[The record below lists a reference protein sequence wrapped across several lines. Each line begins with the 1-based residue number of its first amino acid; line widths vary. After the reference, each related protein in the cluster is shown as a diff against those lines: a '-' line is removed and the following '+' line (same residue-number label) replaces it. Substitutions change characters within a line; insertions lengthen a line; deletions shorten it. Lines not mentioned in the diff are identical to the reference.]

1 MTALRQ
7 RMNQDMKIRNLAAS
21 TRDRYTNHVA
31 AFAKHSGKSPELLGL
46 EEIHSYLVYLIE
58 EKGVSVAYSNV
69 AVCALRFLYRVT
81 LQRDWDF
88 RRIPHAKREKR
99 LPRVL
104 SREEVVQFF
113 HVIDNAKYRTVLM
126 TAYATGMRIGEAT
139 RLKVSDI
146 DSKRMMIFVEQGK
159 GRKDRYVMLSP
170 RLLTVLREY
179 WRKERPTHYLFP
191 GEDKNRPVSPDA
203 VREVCTEAALALGFE
218 KRVTPHILRHSYATH
233 LLESGVDLRTIQVI
247 LGHQTPNSTACYT
260 HISLERIQH
269 TLSPLDSLPGL

>member
-1 MTALRQ
+1 MSTLRQ
-7 RMNQDMKIRNLAAS
+7 RMNQDMKIRNLAAT
-21 TRDRYTNHVA
+21 TRDRYISHVA
-31 AFAKHSGKSPELLGL
+31 AFAKHFGKSPELLGL
-46 EEIHSYLVYLIE
+46 EEIRSYLVYLIE

-81 LQRDWDF
+81 LERDWDF

-113 HVIDNAKYRTVLM
+113 HAIDNVKYRTILM
-126 TAYATGMRIGEAT
+126 TAYATGIRIGEVT

-170 RLLTVLREY
+170 RLLAALREY
-179 WRKERPTHYLFP
+179 WKTERPTHWLFP
-191 GEDKNRPVSPDA
+191 GERKHSPISADA
-203 VREVCTEAALALGFE
+203 VRQACTEAALALGFE
-218 KRVTPHILRHSYATH
+218 KRVTPHILRHSFATH
-233 LLESGVDLRTIQVI
+233 LLESGVDLRTIQAI
-247 LGHQTPNSTACYT
+247 LGHGTPHSTACYT
-260 HISLERIQH
+260 HISLERIHQ
-269 TLSPLDSLPGL
+269 TPSPLDSLPGL